1 MKIPFTLRF
10 AYYSFRAVVR
20 AGLLL
25 VCAWVFMIPATAE
38 DNTALGAR
46 EGTRYPVGLRMMR
59 SAKVFVVVAPPRA
72 YDMIAMGLPQ
82 DVPPFMVRV
91 AIVQMAAGN
100 VLPASAR
107 KSPPLGPQSSR
118 DIDGPR
124 FIQVD

>member
-25 VCAWVFMIPATAE
+25 LCAWIFLIPATAE
-38 DNTALGAR
+38 DISALGAR
-46 EGTRYPVGLRMMR
+46 EGQTYPVGLRMMR
-59 SAKVFVVVAPPRA
+59 AAKVFVVVAPPRA

-82 DVPPFMVRV
+82 DVPSFMVRL
-91 AIVQMAAGN
+91 ALMQMAAGN
-100 VLPASAR
+100 VLPASTRVA
-107 KSPPLGPQSSR
+107 PTTPNSR
-118 DIDGPR
+118 DIEGPR